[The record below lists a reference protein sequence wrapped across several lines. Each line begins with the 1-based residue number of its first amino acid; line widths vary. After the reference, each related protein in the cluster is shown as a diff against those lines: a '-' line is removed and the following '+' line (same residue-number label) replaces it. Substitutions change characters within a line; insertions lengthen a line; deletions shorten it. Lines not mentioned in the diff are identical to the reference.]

1 MLNKEKAIKFILNF
15 LLNFF
20 YSYFNYLDKTYT
32 LYLYYILKELI
43 KFNIFLN
50 IFEKKLLFLLLKI
63 QLFLMK
69 I

>member
-43 KFNIFLN
+43 KFNY
-50 IFEKKLLFLLLKI
+50 K
-63 QLFLMK
+63 
-69 I
+69 